1 MSRFFTCL
9 FALVVLYS
17 IADADP
23 KGDSPGKSPRTPVP
37 SKPDQEKA
45 RKLVRDL
52 FKNEYAKKSPADMKA
67 LSAKLW
73 AQAHET
79 KDDPNSRFVL
89 FQEARDL
96 AVRGNDLP
104 AALKVVEDMS
114 AVFDVNESI
123 ERIAVLD
130 MAAGVSTSVNGKVVA
145 ETAQNIYEELLA
157 QEDFVNAGKALKA
170 AQVAAGKLT
179 FPTLAKTL
187 AEREKELASVRDE
200 AEKAKAA
207 LAALKNSPDN
217 KAACLTA
224 GTYLC
229 LRRSAWDQG
238 LPLLAKSGEARLA
251 AAAVKEL
258 KRPDNATDQL
268 SVADEW
274 WDVADASTEPDKT
287 KLKQHAA
294 DWYQQ
299 ALPGLTGLAK
309 TKVEQRLKS
318 VPQRA
323 SSGSSPAVAVKSAN
337 KVLRLKGQAH
347 VELDDS
353 AALLDT
359 TKGEFTVEAWVRILV
374 PGHSINFFTDHA
386 NEPGSGRASGL
397 VMGMWST
404 EPGKPFLTVNMGCR
418 GGGDWWKVF
427 GKVRKFDDQWHHLAV
442 CKTPDT
448 VRIYYDGKVD
458 GVGDPRRTQF
468 VSGVKNLVVGQSPHW
483 TTADNPDTFDI
494 RAFRVSSTALYDK
507 EFAPRAALAKT
518 KDTLI
523 LLDFAAGNEEKV
535 PDVSGH
541 KRHGTIVKGKWVDA
555 ANKK

>member
-1 MSRFFTCL
+1 MSRFL
-9 FALVVLYS
+9 SGLVAVVILYS
-17 IADADP
+17 IAAADP
-23 KGDSPGKSPRTPVP
+23 KGDSPGKSSRTPVP

-52 FKNEYAKKSPADMKA
+52 FKNDYAKKTPAEMKA

-79 KDDPNSRFVL
+79 KDDATSRFIL

-104 AALKVVEDMS
+104 AALKVVEDMT
-114 AVFDVNESI
+114 ALFDLDESS
-123 ERIAVLD
+123 EKIAVLD
-130 MAAGVSTSVNGKVVA
+130 LAAGLSTSANGKVVA
-145 ETAQNIYEELLA
+145 EAAQAVYEESLA

-170 AQVAAGKLT
+170 AQVAADKLT
-179 FPTLAKTL
+179 FPTLARTI
-187 AEREKELASVRDE
+187 AEQEKELAAVRAE
-200 AEKAKAA
+200 AERARAA
-207 LAALKNSPDN
+207 LAALQKSPDD

-224 GTYLC
+224 GKYLC
-229 LRRSAWDQG
+229 FRRSLWDQG
-238 LPLLAKSGEARLA
+238 IPLLAKSGDARLA
-251 AAAVKEL
+251 AAAIKEL
-258 KRPDNATDQL
+258 KRPDSATDQL

-274 WDVADASTEPDKT
+274 WDAADASAEPDKS
-287 KLKQHAA
+287 KFKQRAGE
-294 DWYQQ
+294 WYQK
-299 ALPGLTGLAK
+299 ALPGLTGLGK

-318 VPQRA
+318 IPQRP
-323 SSGSSPAVAVKSAN
+323 SSGSTPAVAGKATN

-347 VELDDS
+347 VELEDS
-353 AALLDT
+353 AGLLDT
-359 TKGEFTVEAWVRILV
+359 TKGDFTVEAWVRILV

-427 GKVRKFDDQWHHLAV
+427 GKARKFDDQWHHLAV
-442 CKTPDT
+442 CRRPES
-448 VRIYYDGKVD
+448 VRIYYDGKLD
-458 GVGDPRRTQF
+458 GTGDPRSTQF

-494 RAFRVSSTALYDK
+494 RTFRVSSTALYDK
-507 EFAPRAALAKT
+507 EFAPRATFGKT

-523 LLDFAAGNEEKV
+523 LLDFAAGTDDKV

-541 KRHGTIVKGKWVDA
+541 KRHGNIVKGKWVDA
-555 ANKK
+555 ADKK